1 MCAVLSWVARLAT
14 AYGFSY
20 YRPTMPV
27 FTTACPRNCYSTCTA
42 RVHVEDGRIVRLEPH
57 TGNHATPEGVCLKGL
72 SYVER
77 THSPDRLLHPL
88 RRRPGTS
95 EHTRISWDGALDT
108 IAGKLERARDAL
120 GPQSIFF
127 YAASGTKGLLN
138 QVSHDFWRLF
148 GGYTTTYG
156 DLCWPAGLEATRL
169 TLGENKHSDPADVAR
184 AKLIVMWGKNPAETN
199 IHQTVFINDAL
210 EAGGRLVVID
220 PRRTETAERAH
231 LLIQPRPG
239 TDGALA
245 LGLAHLLVRRGQI
258 DDAFIANHVLGFDA
272 YREMI
277 EAYPPERVAAI
288 TGVSRVD
295 VERLAEL
302 IGAQSPVTINAGF
315 GMQRYVNSGQTMRAI
330 IALLAITGNIGK
342 PGAGWVFAN
351 LTSHIFGE
359 VKDPVGFYP
368 PSEPDGVVRVSV
380 STALL
385 GRQMLEQR
393 DPPLE
398 IAWVERGN
406 PVTQNPNTNEV
417 LEAFRALDFRV
428 VVEQFMT
435 DTAREADIVLP
446 AKTMFEQSDVI
457 NAYWH
462 DYVQIKQKVIE
473 PPGEVKPETEVYR
486 LLAERLGFPEAAIAE
501 TLPGPSDE
509 AIEAYIE
516 KRLAPFPD
524 LTLEKLKEGP
534 IRSPDHEEVAFSDR
548 RFSTPSGRIELLS
561 TEAQNRWQVD
571 VLPVFR
577 EPAIASETRYPLYMM
592 TPNTK
597 NAIHSQF
604 HNLQSIRRH
613 AAPPRLSLHPTD
625 AAERGI
631 AASDPVRVFNDRG
644 EIVLPAHLDPG
655 IRRGAVAANNGW
667 WIRDG
672 GTVNFLSPALETDM
686 GYGAAFHETRVDV
699 EKVKA

>member
-1 MCAVLSWVARLAT
+1 
-14 AYGFSY
+14 
-20 YRPTMPV
+20 
-27 FTTACPRNCYSTCTA
+27 
-42 RVHVEDGRIVRLEPH
+42 
-57 TGNHATPEGVCLKGL
+57 
-72 SYVER
+72 
-77 THSPDRLLHPL
+77 
-88 RRRPGTS
+88 
-95 EHTRISWDGALDT
+95 
-108 IAGKLERARDAL
+108 
-120 GPQSIFF
+120 
-127 YAASGTKGLLN
+127 
-138 QVSHDFWRLF
+138 
-148 GGYTTTYG
+148 
-156 DLCWPAGLEATRL
+156 
-169 TLGENKHSDPADVAR
+169 
-184 AKLIVMWGKNPAETN
+184 
-199 IHQTVFINDAL
+199 
-210 EAGGRLVVID
+210 
-220 PRRTETAERAH
+220 
-231 LLIQPRPG
+231 
-239 TDGALA
+239 
-245 LGLAHLLVRRGQI
+245 
-258 DDAFIANHVLGFDA
+258 
-272 YREMI
+272 
-277 EAYPPERVAAI
+277 
-288 TGVSRVD
+288 
-295 VERLAEL
+295 
-302 IGAQSPVTINAGF
+302 
-315 GMQRYVNSGQTMRAI
+315 
-330 IALLAITGNIGK
+330 
-342 PGAGWVFAN
+342 
-351 LTSHIFGE
+351 
-359 VKDPVGFYP
+359 
-368 PSEPDGVVRVSV
+368 
-380 STALL
+380 
-385 GRQMLEQR
+385 MLEQR

-509 AIEAYIE
+509 AIEAYLE

-655 IRRGAVAANNGW
+655 IWRGAVAANNGW